1 MAVIGISASAA
12 SNIKSAIKEYKSKV
26 AKANP
31 ACDAAISTTV
41 IRKAIRGA
49 NTINQIKRDIDIATD
64 NAEKQL
70 INYLTT
76 METQL
81 DQVVATYKANDSAA
95 SAVTG
100 VIKKS

>member
-1 MAVIGISASAA
+1 MAVVGISASAA
-12 SNIKSAIKEYKSKV
+12 SNIKSAIRSYKAKV

-31 ACDAAISTTV
+31 ACDAAISSSVIQKAVRGSNTV
-41 IRKAIRGA
+41 
-49 NTINQIKRDIDIATD
+49 NQIKANINAATD

-70 INYLTT
+70 INYLPAL
-76 METQL
+76 ETQL
-81 DQVVATYKANDSAA
+81 DQVVNAYKSNDAAA